1 MPAAPPLTTRQRPW
15 LAALGVAGLLSGAC
29 QRGAPTSPAAAATLP
44 PVAPAPVDEVAPGG
58 ADPAAQLWSATA
70 PHRLRLELAPADWA
84 ALGADAPS
92 EAERPGLL
100 WWDGGQIPDV
110 HVSLRGR
117 EGSFLPIWRKPKL
130 RFDFNDL
137 VDNRLIMGQKALAI
151 NNSSAD
157 CSLMRDV
164 AGLELF
170 RRAGV
175 ATPRSTWG
183 RLAINDVEYGVLPM
197 IEVVDDRFLAAR
209 FDEAEGNLYD
219 GKYVYDAD
227 GAVVLLDLRPETA
240 ALYEQE
246 EGEDVALADIWAVTE
261 AATAHFGQPDWMA
274 ATSPLV
280 DWPAVQRF
288 LAAERVAGQVDGYT
302 LNRNNYFVYFDPGD
316 GRLQLIPWDLDN
328 SFRWAADWGMDWEAP
343 IGILAHGCRVDPTC
357 AAGLAAEVDAL
368 VRTLEAEDFDGW
380 VAAQAAALVEAQPD
394 DPRDRCSPS
403 RVAAEQ
409 EELFARMPLLRAD
422 ALAAWGTR

>member
-1 MPAAPPLTTRQRPW
+1 MPTCPPLAARLSVWFSVVAPCAAIGQGCQGAAP
-15 LAALGVAGLLSGAC
+15 A
-29 QRGAPTSPAAAATLP
+29 GAPLRSALTE
-44 PVAPAPVDEVAPGG
+44 APAPVDEVAPDG
-58 ADPAAQLWSATA
+58 ADPVERLWSATQ
-70 PHRLRLELAPADWA
+70 PHRLRLQLAPADWA
-84 ALGADAPS
+84 ALGANAPN

-100 WWDGGQIPDV
+100 GWEGGQIPDV

-130 RFDFNDL
+130 RLDFNDL

-151 NNSSAD
+151 NNSAAD
-157 CSLMRDV
+157 CSLLRDV

-175 ATPRSTWG
+175 PTPRSTWA
-183 RLAINDVEYGVLPM
+183 RLSINDVEYGVLPM
-197 IEVVDDRFLAAR
+197 IEVVDDRFLAAN
-209 FDEAEGNLYD
+209 FAAPDGKLYD
-219 GKYVYDAD
+219 GKYVYDAE
-227 GAVVLLDLRPETA
+227 GAVVLLDLRPETTD
-240 ALYEQE
+240 LYEQE
-246 EGEDVALADIWAVTE
+246 EGEDVARADLWAVTE
-261 AATAHFGQPDWMA
+261 AAAAHFGQPDWMA

-302 LNRNNYFVYFDPGD
+302 LNRNNYFIYVDPED
-316 GRLQLIPWDLDN
+316 GRLELIPWDLDN
-328 SFRWAADWGMDWEAP
+328 SFRWAEDWGMDWEAP

-380 VAAQAAALVEAQPD
+380 VADQAAALSAAQPQ
-394 DPRDRCSPS
+394 DPRDRCSPD
-403 RVAAEQ
+403 RVATDQ
-409 EELFARMPLLRAD
+409 ETLFARMPLLRAD
-422 ALAAWGTR
+422 ALASWGTR